1 MAEEGSP
8 MIEMDDTGT
17 IDWFVVEFRGGRP
30 VDGSLV
36 LPILDLVDRRLIRIL
51 DALVFRKNA
60 DGVLETLSTNDLER
74 EQHGLLGELA
84 GATSG
89 LIDVEDSTRV
99 GDILEPNSAALMIVY
114 ENLWSLPFTRA
125 AQMAGGELVASGRIS
140 VEAVVARLD
149 QLGA

>member
-1 MAEEGSP
+1 MSNVE
-8 MIEMDDTGT
+8 DTGT

-36 LPILDLVDRRLIRIL
+36 LPILDQVDRRLIRIL

-60 DGVLETLSTNDLER
+60 DGAHETLSTNDLDR
-74 EQHGLLGELA
+74 EHHGLLGELA

-89 LIDVEDSTRV
+89 LIDAQDAAAV
-99 GDILEPNSAALMIVY
+99 GEILAPGSAALMIVY

-125 AQMAGGELVASGRIS
+125 AQMAGGELVASGRIP
-140 VEAVVARLD
+140 VPAIVARLD
-149 QLGA
+149 ELGA

>member
-1 MAEEGSP
+1 
-8 MIEMDDTGT
+8 MIDMDDTGT

-60 DGVLETLSTNDLER
+60 DGALETLSTNDLER

-140 VEAVVARLD
+140 IEAVVARLD

>member
-1 MAEEGSP
+1 MSEEGSP
-8 MIEMDDTGT
+8 MIDMDDTGT

-30 VDGSLV
+30 IDGSLV

-60 DGVLETLSTNDLER
+60 EGVLETLSTNDLER

-89 LIDVEDSTRV
+89 LIDTEDSARV
-99 GDILEPNSAALMIVY
+99 GDILAPNSAALMIVY

-140 VEAVVARLD
+140 LEAVVARLD

>member
-1 MAEEGSP
+1 

-60 DGVLETLSTNDLER
+60 DGGLETLSTNDLER

>member
-1 MAEEGSP
+1 
-8 MIEMDDTGT
+8 MIDMNDTGT

-51 DALVFRKNA
+51 DALVFRKSP
-60 DGVLETLSTNDLER
+60 DGALETLSTNDLEH

-89 LIDVEDSTRV
+89 LIDIEDSTRV

-140 VEAVVARLD
+140 IEAVVERLD